1 MTVKPIFVYK
11 WNTLRDV
18 EELVAKTGHDCFP
31 VVDEKMNVLGIVG
44 IKDFLNLSQRIKTLP
59 IERFLR
65 KECGVGYL
73 NETAQD
79 AFEKL
84 MKYDQNLLP
93 IVESPKNRRL
103 IGVVTKRDI
112 YKAYYRALREMY
124 IEE

>member
-1 MTVKPIFVYK
+1 
-11 WNTLRDV
+11 
-18 EELVAKTGHDCFP
+18 
-31 VVDEKMNVLGIVG
+31 
-44 IKDFLNLSQRIKTLP
+44 
-59 IERFLR
+59 
-65 KECGVGYL
+65 
-73 NETAQD
+73 
-79 AFEKL
+79 